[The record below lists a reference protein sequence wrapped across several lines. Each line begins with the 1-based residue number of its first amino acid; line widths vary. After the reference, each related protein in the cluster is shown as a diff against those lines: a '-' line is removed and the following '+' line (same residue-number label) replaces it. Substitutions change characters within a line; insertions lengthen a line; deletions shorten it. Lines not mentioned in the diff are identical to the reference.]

1 VTKKVTI
8 ELPDWLTATD
18 RLRLYSPEEVIA
30 LGLLAYTVGTLKDSA
45 YRKKIPH
52 TKVAGKICFR
62 LDHIFAIQQAGEV
75 DPATRGRRQP
85 AAA

>member
-1 VTKKVTI
+1 VTKKVAN

-30 LGLLAYTVGTLKDSA
+30 LGLLPHTIGTLKDAA
-45 YRKKIPH
+45 YRKRVPCL
-52 TKVAGKICFR
+52 KVAGKIRFR
-62 LDHIFAIQQAGEV
+62 LDHVWQIQQAGEV
-75 DPATRGRRQP
+75 DPATRGRRR

>member
-1 VTKKVTI
+1 MTKKVTP
-8 ELPDWLTATD
+8 ELPEWLTATD

-30 LGLLAYTVGTLKDSA
+30 LGLLPHTIGTLRDSA

-52 TKVAGKICFR
+52 AKVAGKIRFR

-75 DPATRGRRQP
+75 DPATRGRR
-85 AAA
+85 AA